1 MGGGGGHGSLC
12 PFAMLVT
19 VTSAARIWDWGREAM
34 RGWFP
39 LSSPLSTAASIH
51 FSDGGGGGAK
61 LENIFGALC
70 AQSYN
75 IKVCAKMK
83 IVYVNMFSGIF
94 I

>member
-1 MGGGGGHGSLC
+1 MNGNSNQWGGGGGAW
-12 PFAMLVT
+12 FLVPIRYA
-19 VTSAARIWDWGREAM
+19 SDSDQCSQDLGLGREAM

-39 LSSPLSTAASIH
+39 LSSPFSTAASIH
-51 FSDGGGGGAK
+51 FSDGGGGK

-83 IVYVNMFSGIF
+83 IVYVKYV
-94 I
+94 